1 MSNAITAFEKFEKD
15 NNWYGK
21 IRDSYEEN
29 AAQSDYFNLLDEIG
43 STVKETAHT
52 SILMRL
58 LEFHEGVRSLPLLKS
73 FYGRFNIRQSTRGV
87 CFDKE
92 RYYYKTGSDLDW
104 HRPREKSMLSKSGQ
118 TDVKYGKSVSRIDG
132 IIFSKGNYAIILE
145 NKINRAPEQPEQI
158 DRYVDSV
165 LKDKDIDVDIDH
177 IYVIYLQREDKT
189 VPSSNSLNKYRRNF
203 VKKGD
208 DSSPFSRLILC
219 NYDDIIEWLE
229 QDVLNL
235 LRVKNQDYIFGVNHY
250 ISFLKNALGQNSF
263 QQKFQEDL
271 DIILGKKHIDI
282 DKTLKATRSLLTPN
296 ENPADADELAP
307 LDMSVLQE
315 LQEYLIKK
323 KYADFIDALAEIGS
337 LEDPQF
343 YITSNEIYMR
353 FWDKR
358 WNGKTNT
365 IFFIWWLSK
374 RVLEFHIE
382 GKIFKEN
389 RPDILNAFK
398 KTGVQVECLPRGEKD
413 ANSQWGLSVHIGEAG
428 ESVKD
433 AIHNYAALIET
444 ICKIVPGIIKKIS
457 KKQSQ
462 E

>member
-1 MSNAITAFEKFEKD
+1 MSNAITAFEKA

-21 IRDSYEEN
+21 IRDSYEKI

-43 STVKETAHT
+43 SNVKETAHT

-58 LEFHEGVRSLPLLKS
+58 LEFHEGVHSLPLLKS
-73 FYGRFNIRQSTRGV
+73 FYGRFNIRQSTKGA

-92 RYYYKTGSDLDW
+92 RYYYKTESDPDW
-104 HRPREKSMLSKSGQ
+104 HRPTEKSELSKSGQ
-118 TDVKYGKSVSRIDG
+118 TDVKYSKSVSRIDG
-132 IIFSKGNYAIILE
+132 IIFSKGHYAIILE

-165 LKDKDIDVDIDH
+165 LKDKDIDVNIYQ

-189 VPSSNSLNKYRRNF
+189 VPSSNSLKKYRAKF

-208 DSSPFSRLILC
+208 DSSPFSHMILC

-263 QQKFQEDL
+263 QQKFQEGL
-271 DIILGKKHIDI
+271 DSILGTIHIDI
-282 DKTLKATRSLLTPN
+282 DKTLKETRSLLTLN
-296 ENPADADELAP
+296 ENPAVADELAP

-315 LQEYLIKK
+315 LQEYFIKK
-323 KYADFIDALAEIGS
+323 KYADFIEALAEIGS

-389 RPDILNAFK
+389 RVDILNEFK
-398 KTGVQVECLPRGEKD
+398 KNAVQVECLPRGEND
-413 ANSQWGLSVHIGEAG
+413 ASSQWGLSVSIGEAVNT
-428 ESVKD
+428 SIKD
-433 AIHNYAALIET
+433 AVHNYAALIET

>member
-1 MSNAITAFEKFEKD
+1 MSTSITAFEKANK
-15 NNWYGK
+15 WYGT
-21 IRDSYEEN
+21 IRDSYKKF

-43 STVKETAHT
+43 SNVKETAHT

-58 LEFHEGVRSLPLLKS
+58 LEFREGVSLPLLKS

-92 RYYYKTGSDLDW
+92 RYYYKTGSDPDW
-104 HRPREKSMLSKSGQ
+104 HRPGGKSKLSKSGQ
-118 TDVKYGKSVSRIDG
+118 TDVKYGKNVSRIDG
-132 IIFSKGNYAIILE
+132 IIFSKGHYAIILE

-158 DRYVDSV
+158 DRYIDSV
-165 LKDKDIDVDIDH
+165 LKDKDINVNNIKR

-189 VPSSNSLNKYRRNF
+189 VPSSNSLKDYRREF
-203 VKKGD
+203 VKSGD

-235 LRVKNQDYIFGVNHY
+235 LRVKNQDYIFGVKHY

-263 QQKFQEDL
+263 QQEFQEGMDS
-271 DIILGKKHIDI
+271 ILGTIHIDL
-282 DKTLKATRSLLTPN
+282 DKTLKETRSLLTPN
-296 ENPADADELAP
+296 ENSAVADELAP

-315 LQEYLIKK
+315 LQEYFIKK
-323 KYADFIDALAEIGS
+323 KYADFIEALAEIGS

-389 RPDILNAFK
+389 RPDILNTFK
-398 KTGVQVECLPRGEKD
+398 KAAVQVECLPRGEED
-413 ANSQWGLSVHIGEAG
+413 ANSQWGLSVHIGDAVNT
-428 ESVKD
+428 SIKD
-433 AIHNYAALIET
+433 AIYKNAALIET